1 MRGGGNVM
9 ARLLIKA
16 SVALVVATLVAAT
29 LRQADAQDLS
39 GAPIKL
45 IVGVAAG
52 DAADVT
58 ARRVAQK
65 MSDSLRTA
73 VDVENRPGKSF
84 IPALR
89 EFAGAPPDGHTLLFI
104 STSALIAQPLHPDY
118 PVDLTT
124 LTPVTRVATGP
135 VIVAAS

>member
-1 MRGGGNVM
+1 MRATGAGRLILRRLFSSYAGMCPDRIVFIVRRRGGNVM
-9 ARLLIKA
+9 ARLRSAYPIKA

-29 LRQADAQDLS
+29 LQQAEAQDLS

-65 MSDSLRTA
+65 MSESLRTA
-73 VDVENRPGKSF
+73 VD
-84 IPALR
+84 
-89 EFAGAPPDGHTLLFI
+89 
-104 STSALIAQPLHPDY
+104 
-118 PVDLTT
+118 
-124 LTPVTRVATGP
+124 
-135 VIVAAS
+135 

>member
-1 MRGGGNVM
+1 
-9 ARLLIKA
+9 IKA
-16 SVALVVATLVAAT
+16 GLALVVATLVAAT
-29 LRQADAQDLS
+29 LVTATLRQAEAQDLS
-39 GAPIKL
+39 GAPVKL

-89 EFAGAPPDGHTLLFI
+89 ELADAPRDSHMLS
-104 STSALIAQPLHPDY
+104 STSPSALTVQPLH
-118 PVDLTT
+118 
-124 LTPVTRVATGP
+124 
-135 VIVAAS
+135 